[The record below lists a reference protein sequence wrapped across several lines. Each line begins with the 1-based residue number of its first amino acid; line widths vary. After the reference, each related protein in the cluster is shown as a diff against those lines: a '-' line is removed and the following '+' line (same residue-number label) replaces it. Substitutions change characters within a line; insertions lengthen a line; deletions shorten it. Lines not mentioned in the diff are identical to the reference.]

1 IPFKICHFLFYKGP
15 LDYIRLNMEE
25 EIFLKCKGDRELTGT
40 LDVRKWIYIIIA
52 YDNHLNMILSNA
64 KEKYKQVTIENNE
77 ECVKQIER
85 NLDMVFVRGDS
96 IILVSSAAK

>member
-1 IPFKICHFLFYKGP
+1 MEKIALIQNP

-25 EIFLKCKGDRELTGT
+25 EIFLKCKGDREIRGK
-40 LDVRKWIYIIIA
+40 LDA

-64 KEKYKQVTIENNE
+64 HETYKQTVVENDE
-77 ECVKQIER
+77 ESVKKIER

-96 IILVSSAAK
+96 IILVSSATK

>member
-1 IPFKICHFLFYKGP
+1 MEKIALIQSP

-40 LDVRKWIYIIIA
+40 LDA
-52 YDNHLNMILSNA
+52 YDNHLNMVLSNA

>member
-1 IPFKICHFLFYKGP
+1 MEKIALIQNP

-25 EIFLKCKGDRELTGT
+25 EVFLKCKGDREIRGK
-40 LDVRKWIYIIIA
+40 LDA

-64 KEKYKQVTIENNE
+64 RETYKQSVTENDE
-77 ECVKQIER
+77 ESIKKIER

-96 IILVSSAAK
+96 IILVSSATK

>member
-1 IPFKICHFLFYKGP
+1 MEKIALIQNP

-25 EIFLKCKGDRELTGT
+25 EVFLKCKGDREIRGK
-40 LDVRKWIYIIIA
+40 LDA

-64 KEKYKQVTIENNE
+64 RETYKQTVMENDE
-77 ECVKQIER
+77 ESVKKIER

-96 IILVSSAAK
+96 IILVSSATK